1 MKNIILKY
9 SILFLFI
16 LVILIVYLSTLGIET
31 NKFNNQIKNRISQI
45 NENIDIE
52 LKNIK
57 LILDPFKFKVY
68 AKTAGAT
75 VFFSKRRLSLENI
88 KAEVS
93 LSSLIKNKIISSNIE
108 LKTRSLKLND
118 LIKFIRATNNKPEL
132 FILEKIVKKGH
143 ITLDISLNI
152 DENGKIKNDYEIK
165 GQMKDANINF
175 LNQAKFNNINFNF
188 NIKKDNYLLNDIKFK
203 TEEVNFI

>member
-1 MKNIILKY
+1 MKNNILKY

-68 AKTAGAT
+68 AKTARAT
-75 VFFSKRRLSLENI
+75 VFFTKRRLSLENI

-93 LSSLIKNKIISSNIE
+93 LSSLIKK
-108 LKTRSLKLND
+108 
-118 LIKFIRATNNKPEL
+118 
-132 FILEKIVKKGH
+132 
-143 ITLDISLNI
+143 
-152 DENGKIKNDYEIK
+152 
-165 GQMKDANINF
+165 
-175 LNQAKFNNINFNF
+175 
-188 NIKKDNYLLNDIKFK
+188 
-203 TEEVNFI
+203 